1 MHFPEYSDLL
11 KKIKKKNRDVVMS
24 HRIHVCAYES
34 VTYSPNGVHIF
45 LARLFFFFF
54 SPRLKEIA

>member
-1 MHFPEYSDLL
+1 MHFPQYSVLF
-11 KKIKKKNRDVVMS
+11 KKKKNRDVVMS

-54 SPRLKEIA
+54 FPRLKELA